1 MSRYPYRKP
10 RVSVAAEHLPLVL
23 VGLPGAG
30 KTTVARLLATAL
42 GVQVTDTDAEIRRR
56 AQCSR

>member
-1 MSRYPYRKP
+1 MIRRPGP
-10 RVSVAAEHLPLVL
+10 RVTLDQALLPLVL

-42 GVQVTDTDAEIRRR
+42 GVQVTDGR
-56 AQCSR
+56 A

>member
-30 KTTVARLLATAL
+30 KTTVARLLATWGCRSLTPTPRSGA
-42 GVQVTDTDAEIRRR
+42 GR
-56 AQCSR
+56 A